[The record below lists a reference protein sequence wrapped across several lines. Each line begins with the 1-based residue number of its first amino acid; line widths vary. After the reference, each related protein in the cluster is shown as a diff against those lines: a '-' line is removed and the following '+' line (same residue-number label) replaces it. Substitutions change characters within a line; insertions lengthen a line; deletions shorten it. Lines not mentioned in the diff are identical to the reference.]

1 MIMADVLLGLLIV
14 LGSYLVIISY
24 WLLAT
29 ALFPRMVER
38 CESRYAE
45 RPVRTVLAGVLVV
58 VPLLVLSTAMGKTGL
73 PGLKLLALILGLL
86 PVLGGLLG
94 SAGFARRVGSGLPT
108 ARDEAEPWRKVWRG
122 GLVLG
127 FTFLLPIIGWFF
139 VLPLTLASGCGALL
153 LARPHRVKAAAEAPV
168 PSAL

>member
-1 MIMADVLLGLLIV
+1 MIMADVLLWSLIIV
-14 LGSYLVIISY
+14 GTYLVIISY

-38 CESRYAE
+38 CEHRYTE
-45 RPVRTVLAGVLVV
+45 QPIRTVLAGVLVV
-58 VPLLVLSTAMGKTGL
+58 VPLIVLSAVLGKSGL
-73 PGLKLLALILGLL
+73 PGLKLLSLIAAIL
-86 PVLGGLLG
+86 PVLFGLFG
-94 SAGFARRVGSGLPT
+94 SAGFARRVGNGLPT

-153 LARPHRVKAAAEAPV
+153 LARPRRVKAAVEAPI
-168 PSAL
+168 PTTP